1 MINALSIVFP
11 FDAADPKGI
20 DLALA
25 CTVTLNL
32 YQMQRRRL
40 PPLYQSGVRY
50 EREKCLIYGRPETCE
65 RFLTAEQLLLERV
78 GDCDDLSCYRTSE
91 LICSGV
97 DPRARAR
104 VYRSGAGYHA
114 IVVRGDGTIE
124 DPSALLGMPVPRR
137 NR

>member
-1 MINALSIVFP
+1 MNNALSIVFP
-11 FDAADPKGI
+11 FEAADPKGI

-25 CTVTLNL
+25 CTVALNL

-50 EREKCLIYGRPETCE
+50 RRETCLVPGRPETCE
-65 RFLTAEQLLLERV
+65 RFLTYEQLLRERF
-78 GDCDDLSCYRTSE
+78 GDCDDLSAARCAE
-91 LICSGV
+91 LICTGE

-104 VYRSGAGYHA
+104 VYRSGFGYHA
-114 IVVRGDGTIE
+114 IVVRGDGRVE
-124 DPSALLGMPVPRR
+124 DPSAALGMPVPRR